1 MPNIDP
7 CKSALE
13 LRSRLTWTVRRFFH
27 REDYLEI
34 DTPVRVPTPA
44 MEPYIDAEPSG
55 EGFLRTSPELHMKRL
70 LAAGH
75 EKIFQI
81 GPCFRAGEMG
91 TRHRPEFT
99 LLEWYRTGT
108 DAAGM
113 LEETKALLH
122 FVAGELHLREK
133 DLDAWEIL
141 EVAEA
146 FERYAGWNPLN
157 NFDADRFDQD
167 LVDKVEPALSREHPV
182 VLQHYPAERGALAR
196 LNPADPRVS
205 ERWELYLDGLEIANA
220 YSELTDTDEQRRR
233 FVSWGRER
241 ALIGKEVYDLDEF
254 FLAALPHM
262 PEAGGIA
269 LGMDRLTMF
278 FCDTDDI
285 SDVIA
290 F

>member
-1 MPNIDP
+1 MPNTDRR
-7 CKSALE
+7 KGMLE
-13 LRSRLTWTVRRFFH
+13 LRSRLTWAVRRFFH
-27 REDYLEI
+27 LAGYLEI

-44 MEPYIDAEPSG
+44 MELYINAEPSG

-81 GPCFRAGEMG
+81 GPCFRAGEAG
-91 TRHRPEFT
+91 THHRPEFT

-108 DAAGM
+108 DAAGI

-133 DLDAWEIL
+133 DLSAWEIL

-146 FERYAGWNPLN
+146 FEHHAGWNPLRD
-157 NFDADRFDQD
+157 FDADRFDQD
-167 LVDKVEPALSREHPV
+167 LVDKIEPALSREHPV

-196 LNPADPRVS
+196 LKPADPRVA

-233 FVSWGRER
+233 FASWGRER
-241 ALIGKEVYDLDEF
+241 ALMGKEVYDLDED

-285 SDVIA
+285 HDVIA